1 MEKLTYNTTKQLLIE
16 KPIPAQTRTYKP
28 ISHEQLIDLTLNSI
42 IGAGFTLD
50 SESYSSAREGDVA
63 NGKFMLRNV
72 ADKEMQIQVAFQN
85 SYDKSLSLKYAIGA
99 RVFICKNGMVHG
111 DLGAFKKKHQGE
123 IQEFTPK
130 TITEYIKKAGDI
142 FTQMQKERDK
152 MKEVQISKRIKAELI
167 GRALI
172 EEEFITSTQL
182 NLINKSFYVPEFDY
196 GAKDSLWE
204 LYQFTT
210 QAMKDIHPTLWM
222 ENHMKAHK
230 FFVNESGEV
239 AQIVEGVPIV
249 SPLDE
254 YHISPNQLKMFEDVV
269 E

>member
-1 MEKLTYNTTKQLLIE
+1 METTYNTTKGQLINVA
-16 KPIPAQTRTYKP
+16 IPEQTRTYKP
-28 ISHEQLIDLTLNSI
+28 ISHEQLIDLTLSSI
-42 IGAGFTLD
+42 QGAGFSLD
-50 SESYSSAREGDVA
+50 AESYTMAREGKVA
-63 NGKFMLRNV
+63 NGKFMLKNV

-111 DLGAFKKKHQGE
+111 DMGAFKKKHQGE

-152 MKEVQISKRIKAELI
+152 MKEVIISKRIKAELI

-182 NLINKSFYVPEFDY
+182 NLVNREFYAPQFDY

-210 QAMKDIHPTLWM
+210 QAMKEIHPTLWM

-230 FFVNESGEV
+230 FFVGESGINAE
-239 AQIVEGVPIV
+239 IVTKAPIIVPV
-249 SPLDE
+249 DE
-254 YHISPNQLKMFEDVV
+254 YHISPNQIKLFADV
-269 E
+269 EN